1 LPRAAPQAVAWRRA
15 HEAGGKSGGAQ
26 TGRKGRER
34 LLGIGFTGKGCA
46 AELLKGFG
54 VCLALLAPV
63 FVDWRFSSL

>member
-1 LPRAAPQAVAWRRA
+1 V
-15 HEAGGKSGGAQ
+15 GKSGGAQ